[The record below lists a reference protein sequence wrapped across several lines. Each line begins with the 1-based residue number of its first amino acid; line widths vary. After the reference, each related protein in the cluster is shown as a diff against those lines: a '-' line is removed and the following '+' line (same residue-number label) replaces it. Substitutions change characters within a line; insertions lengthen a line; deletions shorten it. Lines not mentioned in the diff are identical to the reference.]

1 MPETRGRARLWTAPL
16 LLLGV
21 AVASCA
27 VYDRAPPAVANF
39 AILPYATCLVLAPA
53 LLYPWLRRRGA
64 GKGTAAAGSLVMLA
78 AWLAK
83 ELWQVSAAFPP
94 LDSLFY
100 ALNPVCLGLLVAALL
115 QMALAELVLRW
126 RRGAPARGPALLA
139 AAILLLASGVGLAAR
154 GSGGR
159 EIFYAYVALYA
170 RLFGG

>member
-1 MPETRGRARLWTAPL
+1 MAETRARLWTAPA

-27 VYDRAPPAVANF
+27 VYDAAPPAVADV
-39 AILPYATCLVLAPA
+39 AILPYAACLVLAPA
-53 LLYPWLRRRGA
+53 FLYPWLSRRGA
-64 GKGTAAAGSLVMLA
+64 GAGVAAAGSLLLFA

-83 ELWQVSAAFPP
+83 ELWQVSAAHPP
-94 LDSLFY
+94 LESLFY
-100 ALNPVCLGLLVAALL
+100 ALDPVCLGLLAAGVL
-115 QMALAELVLRW
+115 QMALAELVLRR

-139 AAILLLASGVGLAAR
+139 AAILLLGAGVGLAAR

-159 EIFYAYVALYA
+159 EIFYAYVALCA